1 MLYVTLSRL
10 PKDLWENGLPDLF
23 KQLVADMTLTDTT
36 ENAITSLLNNLVER
50 DDLDVLVEHD
60 EFLTLPLGCLQHSAS
75 EIITRSLEMPE
86 PLPLH
91 NQLLNA
97 AVSLFG
103 IAFPTSAIKHRAQ
116 IAQHFITCL
125 RQVRKERQLYL
136 QVNILA
142 AYALALKELS
152 RLKGTVGDEGVLKS
166 TAELLL
172 SFVSHSSATVRCVA
186 SGGLGRLAQL
196 HPQLINNLAQI
207 SFEKIKEPKSSDAA
221 KSGFCL
227 VLGDLHRYVGTRAKS
242 SHIKT
247 TGRVRNRTNE

>member
-1 MLYVTLSRL
+1 M
-10 PKDLWENGLPDLF
+10 
-23 KQLVADMTLTDTT
+23 
-36 ENAITSLLNNLVER
+36 ITKNR
-50 DDLDVLVEHD
+50 
-60 EFLTLPLGCLQHSAS
+60 
-75 EIITRSLEMPE
+75 EMPE

-103 IAFPTSAIKHRAQ
+103 IAFPSSAIKHRAQ

-125 RQVRKERQLYL
+125 RQVRKDRQIFL
-136 QVNILA
+136 QINILT
-142 AYALALKELS
+142 AYGLALKELS
-152 RLKGTVGDEGVLKS
+152 RLKGTVGDEIVLKS

-172 SFVSHSSATVRCVA
+172 SFVSHSSTSVRCVA

-207 SFEKIKEPKSSDAA
+207 SFEKIKEPKSTDSV

-247 TGRVRNRTNE
+247 TGSILLSIACDNRLGVVQCWATFALYLVVDAVGPNFTSFIEPTMDCVLDQLLASSQTVQGRDRYSCEKFITVLF